1 MSRLGKSWWWQWCA
15 DLLKQVFCNLE
26 QRRKWPSIQLQT
38 HNLPRSSP
46 PSSSISSWSS
56 LTLAMTQIWEIR
68 GLPSLAC
75 DLYHL
80 RRHHPLFSWM
90 APLQNTVRLR
100 DYHDFFLMILMISF
114 WSASLIL
121 SKRRGC
127 YVLKCQVCNW
137 RALDSVNIGVQKQ
150 QSLEK
155 WALCQEH
162 QVCRFTNY
170 YWWVKGKESHKI
182 P

>member
-46 PSSSISSWSS
+46 PPSSISSWSP
-56 LTLAMTQIWEIR
+56 LTLALTQIWEIR

-75 DLYHL
+75 DLHHL

-90 APLQNTVRLR
+90 AALQNTVRLL
-100 DYHDFFLMILMISF
+100 DYHDFFLMMFTICL
-114 WSASLIL
+114 WSVSLIL
-121 SKRRGC
+121 SRRRGC
-127 YVLKCQVCNW
+127 YVLQCSGMQLTSFGFRQHRSSKVT
-137 RALDSVNIGVQKQ
+137 KP
-150 QSLEK
+150 
-155 WALCQEH
+155 
-162 QVCRFTNY
+162 
-170 YWWVKGKESHKI
+170 GKMSTLPRTPGLQFYKLL
-182 P
+182 

>member
-1 MSRLGKSWWWQWCA
+1 MAISHLLTGSTDYDDGDIPGTDGVESGDGDNGWWWQWCA

-56 LTLAMTQIWEIR
+56 LTLAVTQIWEIR

-100 DYHDFFLMILMISF
+100 DYHDFFLMIFMISF
-114 WSASLIL
+114 GWHLL
-121 SKRRGC
+121 SNGGEEVITC
-127 YVLKCQVCNW
+127 WNVQVCNW
-137 RALDSVNIGVQKQ
+137 RALDSVNIGVQK
-150 QSLEK
+150 
-155 WALCQEH
+155 
-162 QVCRFTNY
+162 
-170 YWWVKGKESHKI
+170 
-182 P
+182 